1 MASVADPTETV
12 LANQIMPRVGLYFK
26 QNSEF
31 DFEVRF
37 EPNL

>member
-1 MASVADPTETV
+1 MASVANPTEAV
-12 LANQIMPRVGLYFK
+12 LANQITPRVGFHFK

-31 DFEVRF
+31 DFEVSF